1 MTTHIIKQI
10 ESIIGRFFITLN
22 DHEMQEIKLSNYL
35 RDIKVSPNLKVIKVM
50 FNAPENSD
58 KVVLDSLNECI
69 NKCQKAIEKDIKESE
84 KVACLLVLDSL
95 EESNHHASNNEIN
108 QTNHS
113 SQSLSDHNKQHGKQ
127 KLKLENVKKIIL
139 VISGKGGVGKS
150 TVATNVAFAMAK
162 LGYEV
167 GLLDADI
174 YGPSIPR
181 MSGLLNVEEP
191 AIKNN
196 MFLPIEKD
204 GVKIMSCGFLIREDI
219 ATVWRGPMITKMLKQ
234 MLSSTMWEKKGLLS
248 ANKPLDYLIVDT
260 PPGTGD
266 VHLSLAENY
275 DIDAAIVV
283 STPQAVAVTDAH
295 KSVDM
300 LRKLKIDII
309 GMVEN
314 MSYLESYES
323 EKDSPQQIKIF
334 GESCIGDYC
343 KKQNINLITQ
353 IPLSPKIVRYC
364 DDGISIFKN
373 TKSKKED
380 IDLIERFFTIAKA
393 II

>member
-22 DHEMQEIKLSNYL
+22 DHEMREIKLSNYL
-35 RDIKVSPNLKVIKVM
+35 CDIKVSPDLRVIKLM

-58 KVVLDSLNECI
+58 KVVLDSLNDCI

-95 EESNHHASNNEIN
+95 EESNHHARNNEIN

-113 SQSLSDHNKQHGKQ
+113 SQPLSDHNKQHGKQ
-127 KLKLENVKKIIL
+127 KLKLKNVKKIIL

-162 LGYEV
+162 LGHEV

-181 MSGLLNVEEP
+181 MSGLLDVEEP

-234 MLSSTMWEKKGLLS
+234 MLSSTMWEKKGLLT

-275 DIDAAIVV
+275 DIDGAIVV

-300 LRKLKIDII
+300 LRKLKIEII

-314 MSYLESYES
+314 MSYLENYES
-323 EKDSPQQIKIF
+323 DKDRPQQIKIF
-334 GESCIGDYC
+334 GESCVRDYC
-343 KKQNINLITQ
+343 DKQNINLITQ

-373 TKSKKED
+373 TKSNKK
-380 IDLIERFFTIAKA
+380 DLDLMERFFTIAKA